1 MVRCI
6 ELPAGVG
13 ERWMGPPESGES
25 RVEDVPVRRR
35 GFRALGGWGRL
46 AVAAGVLAVAGVATW
61 RWWTPAAAPGGKAR
75 VVVLPFE
82 NLGAGGDDALA
93 GGITAEAESRLAAV
107 PGLEVVAHESARR
120 FAGSDKPVAR
130 VASELGATHVL
141 SGSVHW
147 DRSAAGP
154 ARVRVIARLWR
165 VSDRTTLWSE
175 VFDRTAADVLGIQAE
190 VATAVTR
197 KVGRGLTPRA
207 VAAGTAGRQPG
218 ADAYEA
224 YLRGLHHYRS
234 AQSPEGLHLAA
245 TFFARAAQL
254 DPTFVEAHAWLARAE
269 CSIYALGFERTPER
283 RRAAQTAFENAATLS
298 ADNPEVRI
306 AAGALALGLDGDAAA
321 AEREAARALEAG
333 GAPRTCLMLR
343 ASALRYVGRCDE
355 AVQELRRAAVLSPA
369 DPALLAEVAITLM
382 IAGRHEEAIAYCD
395 RSIALEPDQHFAHE
409 WKARALL
416 LARGDVPGARAALQ
430 AVPFRSRPTVVRL
443 LWLLDMLEGRFREA
457 HAAAQTLPAELT
469 TWKFG
474 VEVRPLLEAE
484 TWLASGDPAR
494 GRAAAEQACAVLAPA
509 AEAEPSDPR
518 FALTLAWAEALS
530 GRTREAE
537 ARLRQTIAAEPPSRE
552 YSQRQFLEEALARVL
567 VLAGRPDDAAAIVE
581 VLLRGPSHPDAVP
594 LVWLDPRWAPLR
606 AHPRLQ
612 RFAVGRP
619 AAPSRAA

>member
-1 MVRCI
+1 
-6 ELPAGVG
+6 
-13 ERWMGPPESGES
+13 MGPPESGE
-25 RVEDVPVRRR
+25 RQVGDVPVRRR
-35 GFRALGGWGRL
+35 GIRGLGGRGRL
-46 AVAAGVLAVAGVATW
+46 AAAAGALVVVGVAI
-61 RWWTPAAAPGGKAR
+61 WWAWPRAEVPSREAR

-120 FAGSDKPVAR
+120 YAGSDRPAAR
-130 VASELGATHVL
+130 IASELGATHVL

-147 DRSAAGP
+147 DRTAAGP

-165 VSDRTTLWSE
+165 VSDQTTLWSE
-175 VFDRTAADVLGIQAE
+175 VFDRTSSDLLGIQAE

-197 KVGRGLTPRA
+197 RVGRGLTPRT
-207 VAAGTAGRQPG
+207 AAGADARQPG

-224 YLRGLHHYRS
+224 YLRGLHHYRN

-269 CSIYALGFERTPER
+269 CAIYALGFERTPER
-283 RRAAQTAFENAATLS
+283 RRAARVAFESAAALDP
-298 ADNPEVRI
+298 DNPEVRI

-333 GAPRTCLMLR
+333 GAPRTCLLLR
-343 ASALRYVGRCDE
+343 AGALRFVGRCDE
-355 AVQELRRAAVLSPA
+355 AVRDLERAIELSPA
-369 DPALLAEVAITLM
+369 DPALLAELAITLM
-382 IAGRHEEAIAYCD
+382 IAGRHAEAIPYCD

-416 LARGDVPGARAALQ
+416 LARGDVRGARAALQ
-430 AVPFRSRPTVVRL
+430 AVPFRSRPTVIRL

-457 HAAAQTLPAELT
+457 HATAQELPAELT
-469 TWKFG
+469 PWKFG

-484 TWLASGDPAR
+484 TWLAAGDPAR
-494 GRAAAEQACAVLAPA
+494 SRAAAEQACAALAPA
-509 AEAEPSDPR
+509 LEADPGDPR
-518 FALTLAWAEALS
+518 FALTLAWAEALA

-537 ARLRQTIAAEPPSRE
+537 ARLRQTIAAEPPTRE
-552 YSQRQFLEEALARVL
+552 YSQRQFLQEALARVL
-567 VLAGRPDDAAAIVE
+567 LLAGRVDEAAAEVE
-581 VLLRGPSHPDAVP
+581 ELLRGPSHPDAVP
-594 LVWLDPRWAPLR
+594 LVWLDPRWAPLGD
-606 AHPRLQ
+606 HPRLQ
-612 RFAVGRP
+612 RFAVSRPP
-619 AAPSRAA
+619 AAELTAR